1 MFYKQSYLF
10 EFTDG
15 GKDVDS
21 IVIRNTEKYG
31 RGVFALHDMKED
43 GEFIEEAPVIVI
55 PKKEW
60 KEMKYSVLMNY
71 IFWWGK
77 DKAIAL
83 GYGSLYN
90 HSFNPNAYYITNIE
104 NHSIDFYAGKDIQKG
119 EEILINYNGDPD
131 DQSPIWFE
139 VIE

>member
-43 GEFIEEAPVIVI
+43 EFIEEAPVIVI
-55 PKKEW
+55 PKKKW
-60 KEMKYSVLMNY
+60 KKIPKYSVLMNY
-71 IFWWGK
+71 IFWWGE
-77 DKAIAL
+77 D
-83 GYGSLYN
+83 SS
-90 HSFNPNAYYITNIE
+90 HCFR
-104 NHSIDFYAGKDIQKG
+104 
-119 EEILINYNGDPD
+119 
-131 DQSPIWFE
+131 IWLF
-139 VIE
+139 I